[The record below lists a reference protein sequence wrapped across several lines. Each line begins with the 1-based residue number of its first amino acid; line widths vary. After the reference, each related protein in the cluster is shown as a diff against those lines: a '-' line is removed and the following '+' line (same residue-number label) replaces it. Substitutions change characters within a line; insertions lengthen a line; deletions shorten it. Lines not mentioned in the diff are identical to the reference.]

1 MRPRLRHPVP
11 AVVLAAAFAV
21 VVAATPAAAQ
31 LPPTHAVRFWVA
43 AGGGGSGAAASLRI
57 TGTIGQHAAG
67 RATAGGLVLNGGF
80 WHGRSAAVSAVDDV
94 PPGAPVASRLNAP
107 YPNPFN
113 PATRI
118 GFELAAPG
126 PVRVR
131 IFDARGQMVRGLVD
145 GDFPVGRHEILW
157 DGRSNRG
164 SNVPSGVYFVRFE
177 AAGITGTEKMTLL
190 K

>member
-1 MRPRLRHPVP
+1 MASVLT
-11 AVVLAAAFAV
+11 AVLAAS
-21 VVAATPAAAQ
+21 PAAAQ
-31 LPPTHAVRFWVA
+31 LPTTHAVRFWVA
-43 AGGGGSGAAASLRI
+43 AGGGGSSAAGSLRI

-67 RATAGGLVLNGGF
+67 QAAAGNLVLNGGF
-80 WHGRSAAVSAVDDV
+80 WHGRAPALSAVDDG
-94 PPGAPVASRLNAP
+94 PPGAPVASRLHAP

-126 PVRVR
+126 PVRIR
-131 IFDARGQMVRGLVD
+131 IYDARGQMVRDLVD

-157 DGRSNRG
+157 QGRNTQG
-164 SNVPSGVYFVRFE
+164 GNVPSGVYFVRFE
-177 AAGITGTEKMTLL
+177 AAGTTGTEKMTLL

>member
-1 MRPRLRHPVP
+1 MRARLRHAVP
-11 AVVLAAAFAV
+11 AVVFAAAFAA

-31 LPPTHAVRFWVA
+31 LSPTHTVRFWVA
-43 AGGGGSGAAASLRI
+43 AGGGGSSQAGSLRV
-57 TGTIGQHAAG
+57 TGTIGQPAAG
-67 RATAGGLVLNGGF
+67 RATAGGLVLKGGF
-80 WHGRSAAVSAVDDV
+80 WHGRAPALSAVDDS

-131 IFDARGQMVRGLVD
+131 IFDARGQKVRDLVD
-145 GDFPVGRHEILW
+145 GDFPVGLHEILW
-157 DGRSNRG
+157 DGRNNQG
-164 SNVPSGVYFVRFE
+164 ANVPSGVYFVRFE